1 VSDSKSNPLSQGQ
14 LRFGVYFK
22 TDPIRIAATQSDHI
36 DSRKI
41 RFQSSI
47 PRNSLKF
54 KTFILRCCGSRLRG
68 QSELRLLGKAPIN
81 CCRGPVDRWE
91 QSNEGFS
98 KNRAA
103 GRPA

>member
-1 VSDSKSNPLSQGQ
+1 
-14 LRFGVYFK
+14 
-22 TDPIRIAATQSDHI
+22 
-36 DSRKI
+36 
-41 RFQSSI
+41 
-47 PRNSLKF
+47 LKF